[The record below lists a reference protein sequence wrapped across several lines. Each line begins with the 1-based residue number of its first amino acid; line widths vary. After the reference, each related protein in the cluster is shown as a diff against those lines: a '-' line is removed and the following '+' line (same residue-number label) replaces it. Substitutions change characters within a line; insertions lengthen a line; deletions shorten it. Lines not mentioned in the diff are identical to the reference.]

1 MVYLRKKRVFLFSLM
16 VLLFLS
22 AGCSSTGENAEA
34 AKEVKVWDY
43 FTGKQQELYHELVDQ
58 YNQSQD
64 RYKVV
69 TEYIPF
75 NEVKKQ
81 LSVGAAGAA
90 LPDAV
95 FLDNVDN
102 ASFAAMGVLEDLT
115 GRIET
120 WGQTDQFYDGPLSS
134 ARYDGKYYGV
144 PFASNAL
151 ALFYNK
157 DLLRAAGLAEPPKTW
172 SELRKAAQKTSK
184 GQTKGFAMSAV
195 KSEESAFQFYPFLL
209 SSGAELNHLQSEK
222 AVSSLQFLTDLIK
235 DGSMDKEVLNA
246 TQDDLARQ
254 FAAGRLA
261 MMINGSWN
269 IERLKEAEQLDYG
282 ITFIPK
288 DKTFASALG
297 GENIAVVKGK
307 NADGA
312 WDFITW
318 LIDPKR
324 LETLTAETGV
334 FPPRKDILEK
344 SDRWKTDQ
352 HVKAF
357 IPIMDIASARG
368 PSKDWPK
375 MSEAL
380 QTALQE
386 ALSESKPPEDAL
398 KDAARKIKTLH

>member
-209 SSGAELNHLQSEK
+209 SSGAEFNHLQSEK

>member
-1 MVYLRKKRVFLFSLM
+1 MKKRCLMMICLAFLFVFAS
-16 VLLFLS
+16 
-22 AGCSSTGENAEA
+22 GCSGDGTDGQN

-64 RYKVV
+64 RFQVV

-81 LSVGAAGAA
+81 LSVGTAGNA

-115 GRIET
+115 DRIEK
-120 WGQTDQFYDGPLSS
+120 WGQIDQFYEGPLSS
-134 ARYDGKYYGV
+134 ARYQEKYYGI

-151 ALFYNK
+151 ALFYNN
-157 DLLRAAGLAEPPKTW
+157 DLLQEAGVTGPPKTW
-172 SELRKAAQKTSK
+172 DELKEAAKKASK

-195 KSEESAFQFYPFLL
+195 KSEEGAFQFYPFLL
-209 SSGAELNHLQSEK
+209 SAGADFDSLQSKE
-222 AVSSLQFLTDLIK
+222 AEHSLQFLTDLVK
-235 DGSMDKEVLNA
+235 EGAMSKEVLNA

-254 FAAGRLA
+254 FAAGQLA

-269 IERLKEAEQLDYG
+269 IERLKGAEQLDYG

-288 DKTFASALG
+288 DQRYASALG
-297 GENIAVVKGK
+297 GENLAVVKGK
-307 NADGA
+307 NTEGA

-318 LIDPKR
+318 LLDPGR

-334 FPPRKDILEK
+334 FPPRKDLLES
-344 SDRWKTDQ
+344 SDHWKTDQ
-352 HVKAF
+352 NLKSF

-368 PSKDWPK
+368 PSKDWPHI
-375 MSEAL
+375 SESLQMAL
-380 QTALQE
+380 QQ
-386 ALSESKPPEDAL
+386 ALSESKTPKEAL
-398 KDAARKIKTLH
+398 DEAARKVETLK

>member
-1 MVYLRKKRVFLFSLM
+1 MRKKRFLMLCL
-16 VLLFLS
+16 VCLLFLS
-22 AGCSSTGENAEA
+22 AGCKSNGEDSKT

-43 FTGKQQELYHELVDQ
+43 FTGKQQELYHKLVDQ
-58 YNQSQD
+58 YNRSQD
-64 RYKVV
+64 RYQVV
-69 TEYIPF
+69 TQYIPF

-81 LSVGAAGAA
+81 LSVGAAGNA

-102 ASFAAMGVLEDLT
+102 ASFAAMGILEDLT
-115 GRIET
+115 DRIEK
-120 WGQTDQFYDGPLSS
+120 WGQTGQFYDGPLSS
-134 ARYDGKYYGV
+134 ARYEDKYYGI

-157 DLLRAAGLAEPPKTW
+157 DLFRDGGVAEPPKTW
-172 SELRKAAQKTSK
+172 AELRKAAQKLSK
-184 GQTKGFAMSAV
+184 GHTKGFAMSAA
-195 KSEESAFQFYPFLL
+195 KSEEGAFQFYPFLL
-209 SSGAELNHLQSEK
+209 SSGAGIDGLQSGK
-222 AVSSLQFLTDLIK
+222 AVSSLRFLTDLVK
-235 DGSMDKEVLNA
+235 DGSMDKDVLNA

-254 FAAGRLA
+254 FAAGQLA

-288 DKTFASALG
+288 DKEYASALG
-297 GENIAVVKGK
+297 GENIAAVKGK
-307 NADGA
+307 NTDGA

-318 LIDPKR
+318 LLDPKR
-324 LETLTAETGV
+324 LEALTAETGV
-334 FPPRKDILEK
+334 FPPRRDIIEQ
-344 SDRWKTDQ
+344 SDHWKTDQ
-352 HVKAF
+352 NLKAF

-375 MSEAL
+375 ISEAL

-386 ALSESKPPEDAL
+386 ALSESKTPEDAL
-398 KDAARKIKTLH
+398 GDATQKISALR

>member
-1 MVYLRKKRVFLFSLM
+1 M

-209 SSGAELNHLQSEK
+209 SSGAEFNHLQSEK

>member
-1 MVYLRKKRVFLFSLM
+1 MKKSCLMIICLALLLVF
-16 VLLFLS
+16 S
-22 AGCSSTGENAEA
+22 AGCKSGTNAG
-34 AKEVKVWDY
+34 AKHAEEIKVWDY
-43 FTGKQQELYHELVDQ
+43 FTGRQQELYHELVDQ
-58 YNQSQD
+58 YNRSQD

-81 LSVGAAGAA
+81 LSVGAAGNAM
-90 LPDAV
+90 PDAV

-115 GRIET
+115 EKVEQ
-120 WGQTDQFYDGPLSS
+120 WGQADRYYEGPLSS
-134 ARYDGKYYGV
+134 AVYEEKYYGI

-157 DLLRAAGLAEPPKTW
+157 DLLKDAGISKPPETW
-172 SELRKAAQKTSK
+172 SELKKAAKKTSK
-184 GQTKGFAMSAV
+184 GQTKGFALSAV

-209 SSGAELNHLQSEK
+209 SSGADLKQLHSKE
-222 AVSSLQFLTDLIK
+222 AASSLQFLTDLVK
-235 DGSMDKEVLNA
+235 EGAMSKEVLNA

-254 FAAGRLA
+254 FAAGQLA

-269 IERLKEAEQLDYG
+269 IERLREAGHLHYG

-288 DKTFASALG
+288 DQTFASALG
-297 GENIAVVKGK
+297 GENMAVVKGK
-307 NADGA
+307 NTDGT

-318 LIDPKR
+318 LIDPER

-334 FPPRKDILEK
+334 FPPRKDLLE
-344 SDRWKTDQ
+344 SSSHWKTDDNL
-352 HVKAF
+352 KAF
-357 IPIMDIASARG
+357 IPIMEIASARG
-368 PSKDWPK
+368 PSKNWPK
-375 MSEAL
+375 ISEAL

-386 ALSESKPPEDAL
+386 ALSESKTPKEAL
-398 KDAARKIKTLH
+398 DEAAQKINALN

>member
-1 MVYLRKKRVFLFSLM
+1 MVCLRKKRVFLFSLM

-209 SSGAELNHLQSEK
+209 SSGAEFNHLQSEK

>member
-1 MVYLRKKRVFLFSLM
+1 MRKKRVFLFSLM

-209 SSGAELNHLQSEK
+209 SSGAEFNHLQSEK

>member
-1 MVYLRKKRVFLFSLM
+1 M

>member
-1 MVYLRKKRVFLFSLM
+1 M

-184 GQTKGFAMSAV
+184 GQTKDFAMSAV

-209 SSGAELNHLQSEK
+209 SSGAEFNHLQSEK